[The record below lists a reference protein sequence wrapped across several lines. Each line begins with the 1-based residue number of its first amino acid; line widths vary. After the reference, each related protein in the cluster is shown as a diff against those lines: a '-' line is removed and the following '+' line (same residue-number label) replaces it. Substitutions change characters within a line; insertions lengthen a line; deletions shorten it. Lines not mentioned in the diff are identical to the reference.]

1 MMQNSNNYNHNVYL
15 KKLEG
20 LYQKND
26 FNFKFQ
32 YNEELKK
39 VYIPSKNNEIFR
51 NCNLQIIT
59 SWKEINNEIRNQE
72 KNYLCAKKTKETKIE
87 FEYEKKSN
95 NGLNTINGY
104 LTLVNFLT
112 LALKY
117 VSISG
122 LWASYFQIIY
132 NNDLNTLESRK
143 NYFSGKFSS
152 KSEENSETFYY
163 NLQHFIIYEKI
174 ISIKKNNMKTH
185 EKSYISTIY
194 CLVKNFSLQLF
205 TFITNYF

>member
-1 MMQNSNNYNHNVYL
+1 MAISNGVSPYL
-15 KKLEG
+15 P
-20 LYQKND
+20 
-26 FNFKFQ
+26 
-32 YNEELKK
+32 
-39 VYIPSKNNEIFR
+39 V
-51 NCNLQIIT
+51 T
-59 SWKEINNEIRNQE
+59 STLWPISIRNVT
-72 KNYLCAKKTKETKIE
+72 LFKELIAAEIKASR
-87 FEYEKKSN
+87 F
-95 NGLNTINGY
+95 G
-104 LTLVNFLT
+104 FLRST
-112 LALKY
+112 PLFKKY